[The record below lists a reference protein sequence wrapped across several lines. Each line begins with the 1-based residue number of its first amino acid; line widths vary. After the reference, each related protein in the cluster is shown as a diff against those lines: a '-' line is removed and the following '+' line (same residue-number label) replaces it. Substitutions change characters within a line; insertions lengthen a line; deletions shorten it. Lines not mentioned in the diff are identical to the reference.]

1 MVSVLLSVLNAYPCQ
16 SRADICRKG
25 RENRQNYR
33 GEGEYDERR
42 ILQGIYR

>member
-1 MVSVLLSVLNAYPCQ
+1 MPLPIMGKK
-16 SRADICRKG
+16 D
-25 RENRQNYR
+25 RESGQNYR